1 MADRISVRDGRTI
14 LRLFRKEVLRELRA
28 EARRVRKNVRAAA
41 PKDTGNLGR
50 KLKVKAGWDARG
62 PWARVVTTA
71 RRKPSEKYPKGYRY
85 GLAIQQQTRYLQ
97 RGLQR
102 TPRR

>member
-1 MADRISVRDGRTI
+1 MAGLKDIHIASEKAI
-14 LRLFRKEVLRELRA
+14 LRLIRKEILRDLRA
-28 EARRVRKNVRAAA
+28 QARRVRVYVKAAA
-41 PKDTGNLGR
+41 PKDTGTLRR
-50 KLKVKAGWDARG
+50 KLKVKAGWDASG

-71 RRKPSEKYPKGYRY
+71 RNPRTQYRY
-85 GLAIQQQTRYLQ
+85 GLAIQQQDHYLQ

>member
-1 MADRISVRDGRTI
+1 MVDRVEIHDTKTI
-14 LRLFRKEVLRELRA
+14 LRTIRKEVLRELRR
-28 EARRVRKNVRAAA
+28 EARRARKVIRTEA
-41 PKDTGNLGR
+41 PKNSGVLRR
-50 KLKVKAGWDARG
+50 KLKVKAGWDAAG

-71 RRKPSEKYPKGYRY
+71 RNPKTRYRY
-85 GLAIQQQTRYLQ
+85 GLAIQQQKHYLQ

>member
-1 MADRISVRDGRTI
+1 MPGLKNVHIADDKAI
-14 LRLFRKEVLRELRA
+14 LRAIRKEVLRELRA
-28 EARRVRKNVRAAA
+28 EARRVRVFVKIAA
-41 PKDTGNLGR
+41 PKRTGNLRR

-71 RRKPSEKYPKGYRY
+71 RNPDTDYRY
-85 GLAIQQQTRYLQ
+85 GLAIQQREHYLQ
-97 RGLQR
+97 RGLQS